1 MSDPTKQEKMSKE
14 EKSLDKTLDDQA
26 SQDKLLHNK
35 ASQDK
40 LLHDKASLDQTS
52 DKQNYPDQSLEDL
65 QSIEKDED
73 IISESEFTSGVYN
86 NTFGYEPSDDELYDE
101 YSEDNFFDQMEVD
114 YEAKKNSLSKNDIFG
129 DLDYMYLPQREIKP
143 SVAKPVKPSEEKLV
157 EPKKKKK
164 KKNKKKKKVDKAKL
178 YEDMGHMDDY
188 DEYDF

>member
-1 MSDPTKQEKMSKE
+1 MSEPTKQEKMSKD

-26 SQDKLLHNK
+26 SQDKVIHDK

-40 LLHDKASLDQTS
+40 ATLDQTS
-52 DKQNYPDQSLEDL
+52 DKQNYPDQSLQDL
-65 QSIEKDED
+65 QPIEKDED

-86 NTFGYEPSDDELYDE
+86 TNFGYEPSDDDLYDE
-101 YSEDNFFDQMEVD
+101 YSEDNFFDQMEID

-143 SVAKPVKPSEEKLV
+143 SVAKPVKPPEKLV

-164 KKNKKKKKVDKAKL
+164 KKKKEKS
-178 YEDMGHMDDY
+178 G
-188 DEYDF
+188 